1 MEGNVVLGKVM
12 AFIVIVQG
20 VLQVIG
26 NLIPV
31 QNVDINVISILD
43 KEVRAFPIPQAKRHA
58 QTFSIMFDKNLIKWQ
73 R

>member
-1 MEGNVVLGKVM
+1 MEGNVVLGRVM

-26 NLIPV
+26 ILIPV

-43 KEVRAFPIPQAKRHA
+43 KEVRAF
-58 QTFSIMFDKNLIKWQ
+58 SISSS
-73 R
+73 